1 METYIQ
7 RVNREDE
14 VKHQILNI
22 LQEYN
27 RKHPHT
33 TVQVSFGDGI
43 KFHGCTHHHYF
54 IDVYDAYLFAISFF
68 GG

>member
-1 METYIQ
+1 METYAQ

-33 TVQVSFGDGI
+33 TVQVSFGEGI
-43 KFHGCTHHHYF
+43 KFHGINYSNWF
-54 IDVYDAYLFAISFF
+54 ERVEDAYLFALSFF